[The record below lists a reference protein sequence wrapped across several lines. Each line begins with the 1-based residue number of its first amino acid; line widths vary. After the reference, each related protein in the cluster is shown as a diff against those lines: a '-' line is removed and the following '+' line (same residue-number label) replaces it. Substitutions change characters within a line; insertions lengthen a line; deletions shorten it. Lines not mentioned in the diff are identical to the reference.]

1 MSPTPISP
9 MSPMSPIIPTTSYI
23 FLREVRLHAHHG
35 VLPQETVVGADF
47 MVSLRVGYDI
57 SKAIESDKVGDTLNY
72 AELYELVKREMN
84 IPSKLLEHVAGRIV
98 QALCET
104 FPEVTSVDLELTKLN
119 PPIGADCQG
128 AGVELHLINNKT
140 Q

>member
-1 MSPTPISP
+1 MSSISP
-9 MSPMSPIIPTTSYI
+9 MTSYI
-23 FLREVRLHAHHG
+23 VLREVRLHAHHG
-35 VLPQETVVGADF
+35 VLPQETIVGADF

-57 SKAIESDKVGDTLNY
+57 SAAIESDEVDDTLNY
-72 AELYELVKREMN
+72 AEVYELVKREMS

-98 QALCET
+98 RAICKT
-104 FPEVTSVDLELTKLN
+104 FPRVTSVNLELTKLN